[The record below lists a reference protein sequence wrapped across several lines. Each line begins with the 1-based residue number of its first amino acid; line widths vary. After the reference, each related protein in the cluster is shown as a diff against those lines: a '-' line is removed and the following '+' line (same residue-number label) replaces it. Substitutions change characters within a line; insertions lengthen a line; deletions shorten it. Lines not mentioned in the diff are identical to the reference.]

1 MPRSPDVPEDS
12 PGAISAAVT
21 TPRESRRARSRSG
34 PRAAMTSLALLNSA
48 AAEVAFFL
56 ALSLV
61 PFVGI
66 AIVLVSRWL
75 PPGMSASI
83 GRVLR
88 AVLPAESL
96 VSRDALRWAQSSASK
111 GWLTA
116 GFLLAFWSCFR
127 FTARCS
133 HALAAMM
140 TGDARSSGW
149 TRKAISRS
157 LLLLVVW
164 MAALLA
170 TALFLLVAPS
180 IQASLVALP
189 ALSDLS
195 SWTFTAMRALLVP
208 LVLFGAI
215 GLTYR
220 VVAGPRAGAS
230 RLVLVALL
238 ATLGW
243 TGASVGFSFAVPF
256 LWSAARLYGTLGSL
270 VLFLIWTY
278 LIAWIL
284 LLGGLLL
291 SVSDRTRRRGL
302 VVPEA
307 SGDRVS
313 APSGSAPALIVGSSQ

>member
-1 MPRSPDVPEDS
+1 M
-12 PGAISAAVT
+12 A
-21 TPRESRRARSRSG
+21 
-34 PRAAMTSLALLNSA
+34 SLALLNSA

-66 AIVLVSRWL
+66 AIVLVGRWL
-75 PPGMSASI
+75 PAGMSASV

-96 VSRDALRWAQSSASK
+96 VSGDVLRWAQSSASR

-116 GFLLAFWSCFR
+116 GFGLAFWSSFR
-127 FTARCS
+127 FTSRCT
-133 HALAAMM
+133 HALTSMM
-140 TGDARSSGW
+140 TGDVRSSAW
-149 TRKAISRS
+149 TWRSISRS
-157 LLLLVVW
+157 LLLLGVW

-180 IQASLVALP
+180 IQRGLVELP

-195 SWTFTAMRALLVP
+195 SWTFMAMRALLVP

-230 RLVLVALL
+230 RVVLAALL

-243 TGASVGFSFAVPF
+243 TGASIGFSFAIPF

-278 LIAWIL
+278 VIAWL
-284 LLGGLLL
+284 LLAGGLLL
-291 SVSDRTRRRGL
+291 SVSGRTRRPGAI
-302 VVPEA
+302 VPGAARNRNSESPGA
-307 SGDRVS
+307 T
-313 APSGSAPALIVGSSQ
+313 AALIVRSSQ